1 MAQKQT
7 DGRVLIAELTAAQD
21 IYFALGTG
29 NPDWDT
35 MPEAE
40 PVSATTLV
48 AEVGRRKATTISYV
62 LPDIDGAIE
71 TPQGNYA
78 ISATPTRFLYLTCT
92 FAFTELADEHIREV
106 GVFANCITKAG
117 LPAGQRFFLPDEVT
131 APGRCLLIDRSQN
144 FVRSGTVRP
153 SFEYV
158 LPY

>member
-7 DGRVLIAELTAAQD
+7 DGRVLLAELTAAQD

-29 NPDWDT
+29 DPVWDT
-35 MPEAE
+35 TPDAE

-48 AEVGRRKATTISYV
+48 AEVGRRKATTIGYV
-62 LPDIDGAIE
+62 LPDANGAIE
-71 TPQGNYA
+71 TPQGNYS

-92 FAFTELADEHIREV
+92 FAFSELATEHIREV
-106 GVFANCITKAG
+106 GVFANCTTKAG
-117 LPAGQRFFLPDEVT
+117 LPAGQRFFTPAEVT
-131 APGRCLLIDRSQN
+131 APGRCLLVDRAQN
-144 FVRSGTVRP
+144 FMRSGTVRP